1 MELRRASVLLALLF
15 TGSCSAEQKETTAT
29 PAVHEAMQLR
39 LALIRNYCNVSHAAV
54 WPLAASTVTCQ
65 LFQKRKDAGPDGAR
79 DQAKS
84 FPKAKL
90 NADKKLT
97 YESVCAKGTKFYHW
111 KMCKHDGVRTFML
124 GAKAAAA
131 APAGGGAGV
140 GKAKGKGVGKLGGG
154 KAKGKGVGKL
164 GGGKKTPGRLT
175 GLVQAN
181 R

>member
-1 MELRRASVLLALLF
+1 M
-15 TGSCSAEQKETTAT
+15 
-29 PAVHEAMQLR
+29 
-39 LALIRNYCNVSHAAV
+39 
-54 WPLAASTVTCQ
+54 LAAFLSG
-65 LFQKRKDAGPDGAR
+65 RRERPG
-79 DQAKS
+79 
-84 FPKAKL
+84 FPTAKL
-90 NADKKLT
+90 NADNKLT

-140 GKAKGKGVGKLGGG
+140 GKAKGKGVGKLGR
-154 KAKGKGVGKL
+154 
-164 GGGKKTPGRLT
+164 GKKTPGRLT

>member
-1 MELRRASVLLALLF
+1 MELRRAIVLLALF
-15 TGSCSAEQKETTAT
+15 TGSCSARQLQAEQKKTTAT
-29 PAVHEAMQLR
+29 PAVHETMQLR

-65 LFQKRKDAGPDGAR
+65 LFQKRKDAGPGGAR

-111 KMCKHDGVRTFML
+111 KMCKHDGVRKFML
-124 GAKAAAA
+124 GANAAAA

-140 GKAKGKGVGKLGGG
+140 G